1 MTPATTS
8 SSMCYTLPTYIKALT
23 IQKATVPHKPTYD
36 AVLTK
41 QPISPPKPGEVVVK
55 LGAVGFNHKD
65 VNFLKQEH
73 RQKNHLFKYFTN
85 RYGFVRV
92 NTLESP

>member
-1 MTPATTS
+1 MF
-8 SSMCYTLPTYIKALT
+8 TLPTYIKALT
-23 IQKATVPHKPTYD
+23 IQKATVPNKPTYD
-36 AVLTK
+36 AVLTN

-65 VNFLKQEH
+65 VNFLKKNIV
-73 RQKNHLFKYFTN
+73 KNHLFKDFTN